1 MSLKREST
9 VQLNGNDSLNR
20 VIEKKSYPLRV
31 KGRMILGMVF
41 AMTYGRALFVMPVIS
56 KGVFYLSEL
65 TDRTIPNVM
74 RNSLLIKSI
83 QPDQSNLE

>member
-9 VQLNGNDSLNR
+9 VQLNGNDSLHR

-41 AMTYGRALFVMPVIS
+41 AMTYGRALFFMPVM
-56 KGVFYLSEL
+56 YL
-65 TDRTIPNVM
+65 
-74 RNSLLIKSI
+74 KAFSI
-83 QPDQSNLE
+83 CQN